1 MKQLHVTTIAVVCLF
16 CVGQKA
22 AGQDSS
28 RAETSAHKH
37 SYFEASLSYQSNDV
51 YLGRKDS
58 ASLPYFTP
66 MLTYHD
72 RSGLYFSASAS
83 YLNNST
89 DQRVDVV
96 TLEGGYDFTVGKYG
110 GELSFS
116 KYFYNSQSTNVTSGI
131 TGSLSYRS
139 EFDLGFLEPS
149 ITVGVDLGPKTDF
162 QGAFG
167 LEHTF
172 TAFDDK
178 LEITPSMTANG
189 STLNFYDNYYKTRR
203 FKRRKGEK
211 VVSGTV
217 DITGTVPDAGS
228 FRILDYEPGLSLK
241 YTAGKFSFSFNPVYA
256 IPVHPTALDIHA
268 VYSTG
273 NIVNKTTA
281 EKLEN
286 SFFCTIGMT
295 CKF

>member
-1 MKQLHVTTIAVVCLF
+1 MKQLHVATIAVVCLF
-16 CVGQKA
+16 CFAQTVT
-22 AGQDSS
+22 GQDSS

-37 SYFEASLSYQSNDV
+37 SYFEASLSYQSDNV

-58 ASLPYFTP
+58 ASLPYYTP
-66 MLTYHD
+66 MLTYYHK
-72 RSGLYFSASAS
+72 SGLYFSAAAS
-83 YLNNST
+83 YLHNST

-96 TLEGGYDFTVGKYG
+96 TLEGGYDYTVGKYG
-110 GELSFS
+110 GEISFS
-116 KYFYNSQSTNVTSGI
+116 KYFYNSQSTSVTSGI

-139 EFDLGFLEPS
+139 EYDLGFVEPS
-149 ITVGVDLGPKTDF
+149 ITLGLDLGPKTDF
-162 QGAFG
+162 QGAFE

-172 TAFDDK
+172 AAFDDK

-203 FKRRKGEK
+203 FKRRKGQK
-211 VVSGTV
+211 TVSGTV

-241 YTAGKFSFSFNPVYA
+241 YIAGRFSCSFTPVYA
-256 IPVHPTALDIHA
+256 IPVHPAVLDIHA

-273 NIVNKTTA
+273 STVNKTVT

-295 CKF
+295 YKF